1 MTARRCVPGAILAAY
16 LIAGGVAAGTR
27 DPFAPPVAGSL
38 GAEGTPL
45 QRIDP
50 GRLRLVAVVSDTSAA
65 HAAKALLEDETGL
78 GYIATVGT
86 PVGRRG
92 GVVVSMGRGW
102 LRIREPDEPDGPGNG
117 PSHPPAE
124 PEQSA
129 IVLEMSSM
137 AERR

>member
-1 MTARRCVPGAILAAY
+1 MTARHRFAGAILATY
-16 LIAGGVAAGTR
+16 LIAGGMPAGTR

-45 QRIDP
+45 QRIDL
-50 GRLRLVAVVSDTSAA
+50 GRLRLAAVVSDASAA

-92 GVVVSMGRGW
+92 GIVVGVGRGW
-102 LRIREPDEPDGPGNG
+102 LRILEPGDGPGHPNG
-117 PSHPPAE
+117 E